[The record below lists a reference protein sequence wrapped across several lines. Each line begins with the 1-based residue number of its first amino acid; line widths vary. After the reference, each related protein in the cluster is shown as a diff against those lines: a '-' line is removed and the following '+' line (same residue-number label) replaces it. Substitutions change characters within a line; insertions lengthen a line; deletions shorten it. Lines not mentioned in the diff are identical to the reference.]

1 MSEYDLSSRSLALR
15 GSGATAEAPRPGNL
29 GAIIGRIEQAVEE
42 ETAAIRTD
50 VNFDIKASNERKSR
64 HLYELSRAMKSIGEA
79 GVPAEHRT
87 ALQRLR
93 DRLAANEAA
102 IRAHLNAVGEIAAL
116 MQSAIQN
123 AETDGT
129 YSAGQFGWAR

>member
-1 MSEYDLSSRSLALR
+1 MEYGPTTQNLALR
-15 GSGATAEAPRPGNL
+15 PADPIAAQACPGNL
-29 GAIIGRIEQAVEE
+29 EAIIGRIEQAVED
-42 ETAAIRTD
+42 ETSAIRTD

-64 HLYELSRAMKSIGEA
+64 HLYELARAMKSIGEA
-79 GVPAEHRT
+79 GLPAEHRT
-87 ALQRLR
+87 GLQRLR
-93 DRLAANEAA
+93 EKLAANEAA